1 VDTPLVIDDDNTRH
15 IVEGFEKT
23 LGFKIHNINE
33 TFIDLGGDSL
43 SFIRASLVVEKAIGW
58 LPESWESISINELS
72 KLEKKQSQLYIK
84 LPLPILFR
92 AISII
97 FVVLNHIGQSL
108 VASTGVL
115 FVVAGL
121 SFGKFQMQSIL
132 QRASIRPIFPMIF
145 KIAIP
150 TIAFTI
156 FRGVVEHDLNIYNIL
171 LVGTFL
177 PASVNAGKN
186 YWFIDMLIAS
196 LFALAF
202 IFSVNLIRTYM
213 KQRSFLTLYIL
224 TFVVMIIN
232 VMQLKLNLLGSYQSG
247 LFPLSY
253 LWLMF
258 LGISMNYASTIQKKV
273 SITMLLL
280 TYLVI
285 SENVLNYHDTKFE
298 MYFIVSVL
306 ALIYINNIF
315 IPKFIAPL
323 VMSIASCSL
332 FIYILNIPVHNLLS
346 KFTNGLNFNIELS
359 LILLFGYV
367 AYVSWEYITSMFL
380 KLYDKLSVWKNGA

>member
-1 VDTPLVIDDDNTRH
+1 
-15 IVEGFEKT
+15 
-23 LGFKIHNINE
+23 
-33 TFIDLGGDSL
+33 
-43 SFIRASLVVEKAIGW
+43 
-58 LPESWESISINELS
+58 
-72 KLEKKQSQLYIK
+72 
-84 LPLPILFR
+84 
-92 AISII
+92 
-97 FVVLNHIGQSL
+97 
-108 VASTGVL
+108 
-115 FVVAGL
+115 
-121 SFGKFQMQSIL
+121 
-132 QRASIRPIFPMIF
+132 
-145 KIAIP
+145 
-150 TIAFTI
+150 
-156 FRGVVEHDLNIYNIL
+156 
-171 LVGTFL
+171 
-177 PASVNAGKN
+177 
-186 YWFIDMLIAS
+186 
-196 LFALAF
+196 
-202 IFSVNLIRTYM
+202 
-213 KQRSFLTLYIL
+213 
-224 TFVVMIIN
+224 MIIN

-346 KFTNGLNFNIELS
+346 KFTNGLNYNIELS